1 MKPLVLILALLT
13 GLAVAGCARTA
24 AQPKKIL
31 LVTVTTG
38 FRHSSIETAEKVL
51 RELAAKS
58 GEFVVVSTS
67 EHPDYPKYGPVSAT
81 DPTAQVRRVLAATMS
96 AGALQAYDG
105 IFFLSST
112 GELPL
117 PDKAAFFKW
126 VADGHAVMG
135 AHAASDSLHET
146 PEYAAMLGGEF
157 AIHGLQTIGRMVNFD
172 PAHPATAAWG
182 KSREVFDELYMFK
195 PNYDPAKVHSLLS
208 MTEAPAD
215 GLGPAGA
222 PGWFPVSWAK
232 RSGKGRV
239 FYTSLGHREDVWDP
253 AWKEPNGQRRNA
265 PEVAEAFQQH
275 LLGGIRW
282 ALGLAEG
289 DATPQ
294 AAGAQGR

>member
-1 MKPLVLILALLT
+1 MKPLVLLLALLA
-13 GLAVAGCARTA
+13 GLAMTGCAPAA

-51 RELAAKS
+51 RELAVKS

-67 EHPDYPKYGPVSAT
+67 EHPAYPKYGPGVTA
-81 DPTAQVRRVLAATMS
+81 DPMPGVRQVLADMMS
-96 AGALQAYDG
+96 VAALQTYDG
-105 IFFLSST
+105 IFFVSST

-117 PDKAAFFKW
+117 PDKAAFFTW

-157 AIHGLQTIGRMVNFD
+157 AIHGLQTVGRMVNFD

-182 KSREVFDELYMFK
+182 KSRDVFDELYMFK
-195 PNYDPAKVHSLLS
+195 PNYDRAKVHSLLS
-208 MTEAPAD
+208 MTERPAD
-215 GLGPAGA
+215 GLAPTGA
-222 PGWFPVSWAK
+222 PGWFPVSWSK
-232 RSGKGRV
+232 LSGKGRI

-253 AWKEPNGQRRNA
+253 AWKEPNGQRRNP

-289 DATPQ
+289 EATPQ
-294 AAGAQGR
+294 AVGAQGR

>member
-1 MKPLVLILALLT
+1 MKKLPWILALLV
-13 GLAVAGCARTA
+13 GLAGCAPARA
-24 AQPKKIL
+24 EPKKIL

-67 EHPDYPKYGPVSAT
+67 EHPDYPKYGPVSVA
-81 DPTAQVRRVLAATMS
+81 DPTSQVRRVLAATMS
-96 AGALQAYDG
+96 AEALKSYDG
-105 IFFLSST
+105 IFFVSST

-126 VADGHAVMG
+126 VAEGHAVMG

-157 AIHGLQTIGRMVNFD
+157 AIHGLQAVGRMVNFD

-182 KSREVFDELYMFK
+182 KSRDVFDELYLFK
-195 PNYDPAKVHSLLS
+195 PNYDRAKVHSLLT
-208 MTEAPAD
+208 MTERPAD
-215 GLGPAGA
+215 GLGIAGS
-222 PGWFPVSWAK
+222 PGWFPVSWSK
-232 RSGKGRV
+232 LSGKGRV

-265 PEVAEAFQQH
+265 PEVALAFQQH

-294 AAGAQGR
+294 AGGAQGR